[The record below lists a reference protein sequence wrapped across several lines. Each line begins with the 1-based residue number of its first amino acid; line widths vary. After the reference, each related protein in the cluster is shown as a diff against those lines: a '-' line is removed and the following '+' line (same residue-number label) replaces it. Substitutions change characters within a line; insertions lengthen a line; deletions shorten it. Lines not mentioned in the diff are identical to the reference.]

1 MDEKKPAD
9 FSIEDFVANESF
21 LNYHLRTNKE
31 DEIFWE
37 KWLLNNPGKVAF
49 AEEARA
55 TLDLLF
61 LRLPADEYKLEL
73 ERIRNKLREAP
84 AQHKNTSLVRFLNW
98 NRAAGSRR
106 AKGKK
111 RIVYLVAAVLLLGAG
126 GFLFMQR
133 SSLKNDAL
141 AEKHNTGS
149 SPLEFVLS
157 DGSVVTLAANSTL
170 RFQKRFGNT
179 DRKVY
184 LDGEAAFHVSK
195 DEANPFK
202 VYTGELVATVL
213 GTTFNVKEQQGG
225 ALVLVELLEGKVKV
239 ETGNTGSSI
248 ILNPNERVVYTRRNH
263 SMYKEVWQPLLKA
276 TAIPQNHLVFRKDNF
291 TSVALKMKTVFG
303 ITLINQSNKKG
314 WRFTGE
320 FNNTTAKDI
329 IETICLV
336 EHLKYDLNGDTI
348 LIK

>member
-1 MDEKKPAD
+1 MDEKKPAE
-9 FSIEDFVANESF
+9 FTIEDFVANESF

-37 KWLLNNPGKVAF
+37 KWLLTNPSKIAF

-61 LRLPADEYKLEL
+61 LRLPADEYQLEL
-73 ERIRNKLREAP
+73 ERIRKKLSKGP
-84 AQHKNTSLVRFLNW
+84 VQYKNTSLVRFLNW
-98 NRAAGSRR
+98 NKATGTRSV
-106 AKGKK
+106 KGKK
-111 RIVYLVAAVLLLGAG
+111 RKVYLVAAVLVLAAVGY
-126 GFLFMQR
+126 LFMQR
-133 SSLKNDAL
+133 SSFKNDAL
-141 AEKHNTGS
+141 SEKHNTGS

-157 DGSVVTLAANSTL
+157 DGTVVTLAAKSTL
-170 RFQKRFGNT
+170 RYQKLFGNS

-184 LDGEAAFHVSK
+184 LNGEAAFHVSK
-195 DEANPFK
+195 DEAHPFK
-202 VYTGELVATVL
+202 VYADELVATVL
-213 GTTFNVKEQQGG
+213 GTTFNVKEEQGG

-248 ILNPNERVVYTRRNH
+248 ILNPNERVVYTRLNH
-263 SMYKEVWQPLLKA
+263 SMYKEVWQPLLRA

-291 TSVALKMKTVFG
+291 TTVALKMKTVFG

-329 IETICLV
+329 IETICLI